1 MGFSTERAD
10 ALWWLMVSGDANAVR
25 ALATLVDRP
34 GWRSDVPRL
43 VRGALGRQLQG
54 HWDTTV
60 ANAWGVLAMEKFS
73 AIFEN
78 EPVTGTTALA
88 YADARNS
95 AEWTAQGV
103 EETVEFPW
111 HDEPAELAIDH
122 RGGGKPWVMAQ
133 TLAALP
139 LERPLFSGYRI
150 ERTISP
156 VEQQTPG
163 RWTRGDLMRVRLDL
177 EAQSDMTWVVVDDPV
192 PAGATILGSGLGGQ
206 SRLATGGERREGWV
220 WPAFEER
227 RFDAFRAY
235 YRRVPKGK
243 WAVEY
248 TVRLNNPG
256 VFQLPATRVEAMYA
270 PEMFGERPNP
280 PLTVESLR

>member
-1 MGFSTERAD
+1 MGFSTEQAD

-95 AEWTAQGV
+95 AEWTPQGV